1 MKFTEA
7 KLEQAVVELLGE
19 QGYPHLLGGELTR
32 NNSDVLIKE
41 DLRAFLTKRYAEN
54 KITTG
59 EVDSII
65 AKLEK
70 LPASDLYESNKTF
83 CKWLSD
89 GFLLKREVLTRE
101 RGMVA
106 GNAAQKDLYV
116 HLLDYDNVAQGI
128 KSSLIAGSAMAA
140 LDNMNEASVTYQQD
154 DNIYRFV
161 TQLEIE
167 SPTSYDNIELRIPDG
182 ILYVNGLPLV
192 VFEFKSAIREQAPIF
207 EAYEQLT
214 VRYRR
219 AIPQLFV
226 FNTLCVISDGVNNK
240 MGNLFAPYQFF
251 YSWGKVTG
259 QELTAQEGINSL
271 HTLLQGL
278 FDKARL
284 RDVMRNFVFFPDS
297 GKKEIKIVPRYPQY
311 YAANKLF
318 ENIKQ
323 HLKPQ
328 GDGKGGTYFGATG
341 CGKSYTMQFL
351 TRLLMK
357 SVELKSPTIIL
368 ITDRTDLD
376 DQLSQQF
383 GNAKT
388 YIGDDT
394 VKTVTSRTHL
404 RELLEGRNSGGVFLT
419 TIHKFTEDTQL
430 LTERT
435 NVICISDEAHRSQV
449 NLDQKITITEKGVKK
464 TFGFAKYLHDSLPN
478 ATYVG
483 FTGTPVDAT
492 LDVFGEVVDSYTMTE
507 SVKDEITVRI
517 VYEGRAAKVC
527 LNNSKLAEIEAYYKE
542 CADAGSNELQIEDS
556 KKATANMN
564 SILGDP
570 DRIRVLARD
579 FVEHYEKRIEEGSTI
594 AGKAM
599 FVCSSRGIAY
609 QLYQELEELRPQWFD
624 VVDTDDAQK
633 LSDTE
638 RKRAISEGRIA
649 APSEKVKMVMTRGKD
664 DVERLYNLL
673 GSKDERKEL
682 DKQFKNKNSNFKIAI
697 VVDMWLT
704 GFDVP
709 FLDTMYIDKPLQKHS
724 LIQTISRVNRQFE
737 GKDKGL
743 VVDYIGIKSE
753 MNKALAQYSKTD
765 ETNFEDI
772 TASVIE
778 VKNHLALLA
787 ELFHKFD
794 SSPYF
799 TGEAVA
805 QLNCLNHAAEF
816 ALITEKRQKRFM
828 DLVKRLKAAYDV
840 CCGSEKIN
848 ENERNRIH
856 FYLAIRSLIYKLTK
870 GEAPDTAQMNA
881 KVREM
886 ISEALQSDGVEEVFK
901 LGNEDGGEIDIF
913 NDDYIAKIEKI
924 KLPNTK
930 IKILQQMLTKA
941 IGELKKVN
949 QTQGIDFTKRFESL
963 VQRYNER
970 KEDDVL
976 VSSVLDDF
984 SESMVDMIYSVR
996 DEMNAGDELGID
1008 IEEKGFYDALK
1019 MLAIKYDFDYPE
1031 DKLIELA
1038 QAVKVIVDDKV
1049 KFVDWNHRDDI
1060 KSALKVELILIL
1072 AKFKY
1077 PPISRDEVYKEI
1089 FEQAQSF
1096 KVNQGI

>member
-19 QGYPHLLGGELTR
+19 QGYPHLLGGELNR
-32 NNSDVLIKE
+32 NNSDVLIKD
-41 DLRAFLTKRYAEN
+41 DLRAFLTKRYAKN
-54 KITTG
+54 NITTG

-65 AKLEK
+65 ARLER

-89 GFLLKREVLTRE
+89 GFLLKREVSRE

-106 GNAAQKDLYV
+106 GNAAQKDLYIQ
-116 HLLDYDNVAQGI
+116 LLDYDNVEQGI

-140 LDNMNEASVTYQQD
+140 LGNMALDNVNEASVTYLQD

-161 TQLEIE
+161 TQLEIQ

-240 MGNLFAPYQFF
+240 MGNLFAPYQYF

-297 GKKEIKIVPRYPQY
+297 DNKSAGKKEIKIVPRYPQY

-318 ENIKQ
+318 ENIKR
-323 HLKPQ
+323 HLKPK

-419 TIHKFTEDTQL
+419 TIHKFTEDTRL
-430 LTERT
+430 LTDRT

-570 DRIRVLARD
+570 DRIKVLARD
-579 FVEHYEKRIEEGSTI
+579 FVEHYEKRTEEGSTV

-609 QLYQELEELRPQWFD
+609 QLYQKLEELRPQWFD
-624 VVDTDDAQK
+624 VVDSLNEQDNAQK

-649 APSEKVKMVMTRGKD
+649 APSEKVKMVMTRAKD

-673 GSKDERKEL
+673 SSKDERKEL

-828 DLVKRLKAAYDV
+828 DLVK
-840 CCGSEKIN
+840 
-848 ENERNRIH
+848 
-856 FYLAIRSLIYKLTK
+856 
-870 GEAPDTAQMNA
+870 
-881 KVREM
+881 
-886 ISEALQSDGVEEVFK
+886 
-901 LGNEDGGEIDIF
+901 
-913 NDDYIAKIEKI
+913 
-924 KLPNTK
+924 
-930 IKILQQMLTKA
+930 
-941 IGELKKVN
+941 
-949 QTQGIDFTKRFESL
+949 
-963 VQRYNER
+963 
-970 KEDDVL
+970 
-976 VSSVLDDF
+976 
-984 SESMVDMIYSVR
+984 
-996 DEMNAGDELGID
+996 
-1008 IEEKGFYDALK
+1008 
-1019 MLAIKYDFDYPE
+1019 
-1031 DKLIELA
+1031 
-1038 QAVKVIVDDKV
+1038 
-1049 KFVDWNHRDDI
+1049 
-1060 KSALKVELILIL
+1060 
-1072 AKFKY
+1072 
-1077 PPISRDEVYKEI
+1077 
-1089 FEQAQSF
+1089 
-1096 KVNQGI
+1096 